1 MTLYEIREAI
11 RNFEFEFDAETGEI
25 LNSDEYDAL
34 QVAENEKKEAIGCLI
49 KEGRAEVAALIAEMK
64 ALKDRADRKQN
75 WVNNMEKWYAQVLG
89 NEAFETPRVQV
100 SFRKSQ
106 TTDIIEERLIPS
118 EYMVQRIKTETKP
131 DKDKIKKAINAGKE
145 VPGAV
150 LTDHYNIQVK

>member
-11 RNFEFEFDAETGEI
+11 RNFEFDFDEESGEI
-25 LNSDEYDAL
+25 LNANEYDAL
-34 QVAENEKKEAIGCLI
+34 QIAETEKKEAIGCLI

-64 ALKDRADRKQN
+64 SLKDRADRKQN
-75 WVNNMEKWYAQVLG
+75 WINNMEKWYAQVLG